1 VVLYTYAGY
10 LVTIH
15 QFLLAV
21 LLLLHRPR
29 LRLTQKLG
37 NIRLTENGVQLNIK
51 KNKFAKKFK
60 GYPYYYGL
68 FRRRLV

>member
-51 KNKFAKKFK
+51 KNKFAKKIS
-60 GYPYYYGL
+60 
-68 FRRRLV
+68 